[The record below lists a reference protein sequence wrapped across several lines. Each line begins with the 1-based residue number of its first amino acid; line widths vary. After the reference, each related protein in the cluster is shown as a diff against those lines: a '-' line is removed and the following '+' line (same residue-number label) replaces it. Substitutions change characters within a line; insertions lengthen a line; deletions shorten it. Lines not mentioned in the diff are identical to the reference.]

1 MPHRKDSAP
10 ESSARLG
17 FQGGKLAAKA
27 GPVERFAGLARQSMV
42 EAPKHLCEEKVTLGY
57 FICSWAVHA
66 RRVHLMAQLVQFS
79 FGGNRALARR

>member
-1 MPHRKDSAP
+1 MI
-10 ESSARLG
+10 
-17 FQGGKLAAKA
+17 
-27 GPVERFAGLARQSMV
+27 
-42 EAPKHLCEEKVTLGY
+42 EAPKNLCEEKVTLGY